1 MARVVKCAL
10 LQVGSD
16 IPMTEPVEVIRAAMN
31 QKCAGLIANAARQG
45 TQILVLPELF
55 TMPYFARFTDSRWY
69 AAAEPIPNGPTISL
83 MRDLARRYAMVIVA
97 PIYELDRQAR
107 YNSAAVID
115 ADGKYLGVYRKHHV
129 PTYHT
134 GNYEPFYFHQPDL
147 GFPVFDTAYARIGIY
162 ICYDRHFP
170 EVARIYGVKG
180 AEIVFNPSA
189 TGGKNSE
196 RVWELEQQAYALHN
210 GYFLAALNRVGR
222 GEPFDVGK
230 FFGKSYFCNPF
241 GEIIAQGG
249 KGTEEIVIAD
259 LDLDEIA
266 RTRDTWHTNRL
277 YIDRRPTTYLELFE
291 SVNQTDTKTPKEAK
305 DRLMDR
311 FGLSDEQAQAIL
323 EMRLQRL
330 TNLEQRKIVEEYE
343 ETIKLINRL
352 KALLASERLMLNLIT
367 EELVSIRDAY
377 GDERRTEIVESAP
390 EIKVEDLIAEE
401 DMVVTITHT
410 GYIKRNAI
418 SLYRSQH
425 RGGKGKVGI
434 NVKEEDFVVDLFI
447 ASTHD
452 YILFFTDLGKIHWKK
467 VHELPQ
473 AGRAT
478 RGKAIVNLLNLGS
491 EEKVTTIL
499 PLKDFS
505 RGGFITFMTKRG
517 TIKKTALEAYSN
529 PRAGGIIAI
538 SLDEEDE
545 LISAKLTDGQH
556 HLFIGTKLGKG
567 IHFPESQIREMGRT
581 ARGIRGIKL
590 SKGDEVMGMEV
601 VTPHTQIL
609 TVASRG
615 YGKRTK
621 ASEYRIQNRGGT
633 GIFTVKRTQKTGDV
647 VGIKTV
653 ADEDELMLISNKGKI
668 LRLQAADIPI
678 QGRSTQGVRLISIE
692 EGEWVVGIARLAEK
706 E

>member
-134 GNYEPFYFHQPDL
+134 GNYEPFYFNQPDL

-291 SVNQTDTKTPKEAK
+291 SVNQTDTKTPKEANV
-305 DRLMDR
+305 
-311 FGLSDEQAQAIL
+311 IL
-323 EMRLQRL
+323 E
-330 TNLEQRKIVEEYE
+330 TRKELRYKPI
-343 ETIKLINRL
+343 INQEMKDAAIR
-352 KALLASERLMLNLIT
+352 ALDDGRMIRSNMEKDSEGGRFEDEFCRYIGAKHGIAVSSGFAALHVALMAAGIGPGHEVIT
-367 EELVSIRDAY
+367 ESRSFISVGDVVVLVGATPVFVDIDPLTLNIDPA
-377 GDERRTEIVESAP
+377 
-390 EIKVEDLIAEE
+390 LIEAA
-401 DMVVTITHT
+401 IT
-410 GYIKRNAI
+410 
-418 SLYRSQH
+418 
-425 RGGKGKVGI
+425 
-434 NVKEEDFVVDLFI
+434 
-447 ASTHD
+447 
-452 YILFFTDLGKIHWKK
+452 
-467 VHELPQ
+467 P
-473 AGRAT
+473 
-478 RGKAIVNLLNLGS
+478 
-491 EEKVTTIL
+491 
-499 PLKDFS
+499 
-505 RGGFITFMTKRG
+505 
-517 TIKKTALEAYSN
+517 
-529 PRAGGIIAI
+529 
-538 SLDEEDE
+538 
-545 LISAKLTDGQH
+545 
-556 HLFIGTKLGKG
+556 
-567 IHFPESQIREMGRT
+567 
-581 ARGIRGIKL
+581 
-590 SKGDEVMGMEV
+590 
-601 VTPHTQIL
+601 
-609 TVASRG
+609 
-615 YGKRTK
+615 RTK
-621 ASEYRIQNRGGT
+621 AIMPVHNNGLTCDMDPIREIARRHGLKLIVDSCQSVGTSYKGSRPATLGDISAFSFVRNKSMTCGGEGGMVMTDDDELAYRSMLLSNHGRGSDYRESHSSELIGFNYRLSEILAAIGRVQLRQVDDWNNQRRTNTAIYQELFAKRKLPITYTIEPTWGYHTRMRSVVLVSQRDALVKYLQEQGIQASPEYKVPIHLNRPYVAKFGFHKGQLPISERIANET
-633 GIFTVKRTQKTGDV
+633 MVLPGWPGLTRGDLEY
-647 VGIKTV
+647 V
-653 ADEDELMLISNKGKI
+653 ADAVERFYNK
-668 LRLQAADIPI
+668 
-678 QGRSTQGVRLISIE
+678 
-692 EGEWVVGIARLAEK
+692 
-706 E
+706 